1 MLLACA
7 VLHNINYNNMELEIQ
22 KTLKSYFGYTQFRPL
37 QKEIITRILEKK
49 DSLVLMPT
57 GGGKSICYQ
66 LPALLMNGTAIVVSP
81 LISLMKDQVESLQE
95 NGIIARALNSSN
107 DETTNANVC
116 FECRQGRVKLLYI
129 SPERLLSEINYL
141 LKDINISLFAIDE
154 AHCISQWGHDFRPEY
169 TQLSNLREQF
179 PEVPIVALTAT
190 ADKVTRQDI
199 LKQLR
204 LKDPEIF
211 ISSFDRPNLSLDVRR
226 GYQQKEKM
234 NTIYDFIRRHPGES
248 GIIYCMSRNK
258 TEKVALMLEAKGIK
272 TAVYHAG
279 LSTAARET
287 AQDDFINDR
296 VQVVCATIAFGM
308 GIDKSNVRWVIHY
321 NLPKSIE
328 SFYQEIGRAG
338 RDGLPGDTLL
348 FYSFGDIVLLSKFA
362 SESNQ
367 QEINMEKL
375 KRMQQYAEADICRRR
390 ILLNYFGET
399 TDHDCGNCDVC
410 RNPPQRFDGSVIVQ
424 KALSAIARSDEQ
436 IGSSTLID
444 ILKGS
449 ASREVVEKGYDK
461 LKTYGVGRDI
471 PARDWN
477 DYILQMLHLG
487 YIEIAYNENSRLKIT
502 EIGRNVL
509 FGKEKAMLVVIK
521 REEPQITKRKKEPTV
536 IQQPMFTPTVFEG
549 ESDKLFE
556 ELRQL
561 RKKLA
566 DQQAIPAYI
575 VLSDKTLHLLASA
588 KPETIEAFGAISGI
602 GEYKKERYGKDFV
615 NAIKKH
621 LKS

>member
-1 MLLACA
+1 M
-7 VLHNINYNNMELEIQ
+7 
-22 KTLKSYFGYTQFRPL
+22 
-37 QKEIITRILEKK
+37 
-49 DSLVLMPT
+49 D
-57 GGGKSICYQ
+57 
-66 LPALLMNGTAIVVSP
+66 
-81 LISLMKDQVESLQE
+81 
-95 NGIIARALNSSN
+95 
-107 DETTNANVC
+107 
-116 FECRQGRVKLLYI
+116 
-129 SPERLLSEINYL
+129 YL

-169 TQLSNLREQF
+169 TQLSALRKQF
-179 PEVPIVALTAT
+179 PDVPIVALTAT

-199 LKQLR
+199 LKQLQ

-226 GYQQKEKM
+226 GYRQKEKM
-234 NTIYDFIRRHPGES
+234 KTIFDFIRRHHGES
-248 GIIYCMSRNK
+248 GIIYCMSRSK
-258 TEKVALMLEAKGIK
+258 TEKVAEMLEEEGIT

-279 LSTAARET
+279 LSAAARDQ

-308 GIDKSNVRWVIHY
+308 GIDKSNVRWIIHY

-348 FYSFGDIVLLSKFA
+348 FYSLGDIVLLSKFA

-424 KALSAIARSDEQ
+424 KALSAIIRADEQ
-436 IGSSTLID
+436 IGSGTLID

-449 ASREVVEKGYDK
+449 ASKEVIEKGYDK

-471 PARDWN
+471 PGRDWN

-487 YIEIAYNENSRLKIT
+487 YIEIAYNENSRLKVT

-521 REEPQITKRKKEPTV
+521 REEQTTTKRKKGAAPV
-536 IQQPMFTPTVFEG
+536 QQTIPTPTVFDG
-549 ESDKLFE
+549 ESDTLFE

-575 VLSDKTLHLLASA
+575 VLSDKVLHLLASS
-588 KPETIEAFGAISGI
+588 KPDTIEAFGTISGI

-615 NAIKKH
+615 SVIKKH
-621 LKS
+621 LESNPH

>member
-1 MLLACA
+1 
-7 VLHNINYNNMELEIQ
+7 MESEIL
-22 KTLKSYFGYTQFRPL
+22 KTLKSYFGYSQFRPL
-37 QKEIITRILEKK
+37 QKDIITRILNKK

-66 LPALLMNGTAIVVSP
+66 LPALLMNGTAVVVSP

-95 NGIIARALNSSN
+95 NGIIARALNSAN
-107 DETTNANVC
+107 NETTNANVC

-129 SPERLLSEINYL
+129 SPERLLAEMDYL

-169 TQLSNLREQF
+169 TQLSALRKQF
-179 PEVPIVALTAT
+179 PDVPIVALTAT

-199 LKQLR
+199 LKQLQ

-226 GYQQKEKM
+226 GYRQKEKM
-234 NTIYDFIRRHPGES
+234 KTIFDFIRRHHGES
-248 GIIYCMSRNK
+248 GIIYCMSRSK
-258 TEKVALMLEAKGIK
+258 TEKVAEMLEEEGIT

-279 LSTAARET
+279 LSAAARDQ

-308 GIDKSNVRWVIHY
+308 GIDKSNVRWIIHY

-348 FYSFGDIVLLSKFA
+348 FYSLGDIVLLSKFA

-424 KALSAIARSDEQ
+424 KALSAIIRADEQ
-436 IGSSTLID
+436 IGSGTLID

-449 ASREVVEKGYDK
+449 ASKEVIEKGYDK

-471 PARDWN
+471 SGRDWN

-487 YIEIAYNENSRLKIT
+487 YIEIAYNENSRLKVT

-521 REEPQITKRKKEPTV
+521 REEQTTTKRKKGAAPV
-536 IQQPMFTPTVFEG
+536 QQAIPTPTVFDG
-549 ESDKLFE
+549 ESDTLFE

-575 VLSDKTLHLLASA
+575 VLSDKVLHLLASS
-588 KPETIEAFGAISGI
+588 KPDTIEAFGTISGI

-615 NAIKKH
+615 SVIKKH
-621 LKS
+621 LESNPH